1 MAGSSVCREYAGDS
15 QGFENRLVETRDGA
29 AVVAQ
34 IILKRLAQEP
44 IAHRT
49 SPFGRV
55 SVSIGIAAATGSQL
69 DTVQGLIAAADQ
81 ALYQAKGAGR
91 NQLAKSVAS
100 ESYSPYTG

>member
-1 MAGSSVCREYAGDS
+1 M
-15 QGFENRLVETRDGA
+15 
-29 AVVAQ
+29 AQ

-49 SPFGRV
+49 SPFDRV

-81 ALYQAKGAGR
+81 ALYQAKGAVR
-91 NQLAKSVAS
+91 NGLAKSVGN
-100 ESYSPYTG
+100 ESYSAYTG